1 MLIMV
6 VVLKMVV
13 LLFNNIVDGFC
24 CDKYGDND
32 RIISGVVG
40 MLIMVVVLKMVVLL
54 FNNIVDGFCC
64 DKYGDNDSSIGGV
77 VVMSCIGDI
86 TKTLFLESH

>member
-24 CDKYGDND
+24 CGKH
-32 RIISGVVG
+32 
-40 MLIMVVVLKMVVLL
+40 
-54 FNNIVDGFCC
+54 
-64 DKYGDNDSSIGGV
+64 GDNDSSIGGV